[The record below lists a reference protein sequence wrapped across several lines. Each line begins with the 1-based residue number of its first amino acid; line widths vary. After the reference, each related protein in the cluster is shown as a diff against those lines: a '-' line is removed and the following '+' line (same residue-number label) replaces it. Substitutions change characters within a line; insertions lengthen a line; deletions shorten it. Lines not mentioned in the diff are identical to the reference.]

1 MSAQMIEVPM
11 KFELVRNGEV
21 VETRRTRLVNPSF
34 EAVAAVG
41 AGWSRGKSTTLQ
53 YVDDEGDLVTMDT
66 EGEWCECMRLWRS
79 GVANKALVVRL
90 VLPSLEGGKGRGP
103 CWWRKAAERCRSRS
117 RSRSRSGS
125 RSPCKRRQSPCRRGW
140 GFMMESIDAEEPE
153 KAPTASQA
161 VVVEKILKKLHGE
174 DTMVALA
181 SGTVDAKALGCKGWL
196 SVKVLEDGEVDLDVK
211 VRKLYNMLHQKGLDS
226 LHSKDVEAVDWFTLC
241 TELEPSR
248 CVGWYNLS
256 CALLVLQ
263 VPLQKGEAEKEQV
276 VSQALEALEGAVK
289 NGYSKWRHMATDP
302 DLEEVRKNP
311 RFLAL
316 FPERIRDRV
325 AARLS
330 DDESPFSKCGRGQR
344 RGHGHWHG
352 HGHKHGH
359 HEGHGWGGM
368 HALRGFMGGMYHHQQ
383 HLQNQQPAT
392 HFTAGEQCKGCDYM
406 TTGVAPGH
414 CCWAC
419 MSGTSQHGPMCMRQ
433 QQPQQPEK
441 AHTDVV
447 EGETAVEEAHMDVVE
462 EAVQEQCSGCNISL
476 PEGVAGMCC
485 EQCANNNKREEKE
498 PEHLLWV
505 PEVPPL
511 SPVEALLPFQ
521 SSVAGSSPVL
531 VDVPECE
538 GTSICGSIESLTHEL
553 VDPVPAP
560 ELELDEQ
567 DEVPVPVEV
576 EAPAPAEVEYAQQI
590 TALQGMGFP
599 VDGTLLAAL
608 KVNNG
613 DLAKAVNMLLM

>member
-330 DDESPFSKCGRGQR
+330 DDESPFSRHAR
-344 RGHGHWHG
+344 VSHG
-352 HGHKHGH
+352 
-359 HEGHGWGGM
+359 GWGGM
-368 HALRGFMGGMYHHQQ
+368 GALKRFLGAMHHPPLGHVHYHQQ
-383 HLQNQQPAT
+383 SPI
-392 HFTAGEQCKGCDYM
+392 FVAGEQCKGCDYM
-406 TTGVAPGH
+406 TTGVAPEH

-419 MSGTSQHGPMCMRQ
+419 TQGAVNHGPLCAKQ
-433 QQPQQPEK
+433 K
-441 AHTDVV
+441 KVV
-447 EGETAVEEAHMDVVE
+447 VVE
-462 EAVQEQCSGCNISL
+462 EEKAIVEQIQEQCRGCGSSL

-485 EQCANNNKREEKE
+485 KQCVKHNGERHGARCCLYPKEKKQKGILTGVKCKNDCRFEVTGLANGYCCKACAKGKGHSKKCEQKPFPSLDIEKLKPILE
-498 PEHLLWV
+498 PLLEIV
-505 PEVPPL
+505 P
-511 SPVEALLPFQ
+511 A
-521 SSVAGSSPVL
+521 SSPVTSDHS
-531 VDVPECE
+531 VVEEPAEPEMSE
-538 GTSICGSIESLTHEL
+538 
-553 VDPVPAP
+553 P
-560 ELELDEQ
+560 E
-567 DEVPVPVEV
+567 PVPVEV
-576 EAPAPAEVEYAQQI
+576 SVPAPAEIEYALQI
-590 TALQGMGFP
+590 KALQGMGFP
-599 VDGTLLAAL
+599 VNEALLSAL

-613 DLAKAVNMLLM
+613 DLAKVVDMLFA

>member
-1 MSAQMIEVPM
+1 MSIQMIEVPM

-368 HALRGFMGGMYHHQQ
+368 HALRGFMGGMYNCEENKEAEVHP
-383 HLQNQQPAT
+383 LARL
-392 HFTAGEQCKGCDYM
+392 FGKRMEKEEEQVMTRVKCSGCGFM
-406 TTGVAPGH
+406 TTGLTADYCCKACAKGKGH
-414 CCWAC
+414 
-419 MSGTSQHGPMCMRQ
+419 G
-433 QQPQQPEK
+433 K
-441 AHTDVV
+441 K
-447 EGETAVEEAHMDVVE
+447 
-462 EAVQEQCSGCNISL
+462 
-476 PEGVAGMCC
+476 C
-485 EQCANNNKREEKE
+485 EQKSFLNMEMME
-498 PEHLLWV
+498 PEPTIPVQSEPVL
-505 PEVPPL
+505 EVPLRGWGEEPL
-511 SPVEALLPFQ
+511 VCESVSDPLPSAPAVDCLPKIPLEPSIPCSEPQPVM
-521 SSVAGSSPVL
+521 
-531 VDVPECE
+531 
-538 GTSICGSIESLTHEL
+538 IEQA
-553 VDPVPAP
+553 PVPVP
-560 ELELDEQ
+560 ELEEMEYVEQ
-567 DEVPVPVEV
+567 LS
-576 EAPAPAEVEYAQQI
+576 
-590 TALQGMGFP
+590 ALQGMGFP
-599 VDGTLLAAL
+599 VNETVLAAL

-613 DLAKAVNMLLM
+613 DLAKVVDMLFA

>member
-1 MSAQMIEVPM
+1 MSIQMIEVPM

-433 QQPQQPEK
+433 QQPEK
-441 AHTDVV
+441 K
-447 EGETAVEEAHMDVVE
+447 AHMDVVE

-485 EQCANNNKREEKE
+485 KQCVKHNGERHGPHCPLHPRECKRGKKGKKEKE
-498 PEHLLWV
+498 QVVTGV
-505 PEVPPL
+505 PCNGGCGYEARLAAGFCCRVCLKGKGHGTKCELKPFVLEMEMMEPVPSPL
-511 SPVEALLPFQ
+511 VE
-521 SSVAGSSPVL
+521 SSPPPTWEPL
-531 VDVPECE
+531 PE
-538 GTSICGSIESLTHEL
+538 
-553 VDPVPAP
+553 
-560 ELELDEQ
+560 
-567 DEVPVPVEV
+567 
-576 EAPAPAEVEYAQQI
+576 PAEVEYAQQI